1 MTFPSVRWKRAVS
14 GIPPEKRLS
23 KEAVTTISIHSFF
36 QLGASMS
43 GVFLNLYL
51 WRLTESL
58 AINGL
63 YALLSYAVGPIVF
76 AIGGKYA
83 KTMDRLFA
91 YRLGIAMTAAFYLL
105 VILAGPRVVDYYY
118 VFAIL
123 AGASGAFYWIGYLTL
138 MFDVSTDAN
147 RIRYL
152 GLNSICFNLAG
163 LVGPAAAG
171 FIIGL
176 ADGLEGYMIV
186 FTIAF
191 VTFVLATIG
200 SFRLKAQGS
209 HHKSYYLKLM
219 PLLFRKDVTFRH
231 SLFGWM
237 FLGLYQGLLLF
248 LPNILLF
255 DALGRED
262 WVGYAGVALLG
273 LTILASY
280 LLSRYALPE
289 LARRYALIAAS
300 AFTAGAALLTLF
312 GVRAWTVALFAISY
326 YGCIPL
332 LINSFSAYHYRL
344 VGRLPLKG
352 NLRVETI
359 VARET
364 FLNAGRV
371 VALFLLIAFSSNLD
385 SPWLGVVVLAAAA
398 AQFNFAWV
406 IKRERDETPGAPAHS
421 SARGPAEAERKLEA

>member
-1 MTFPSVRWKRAVS
+1 MAFPSVRWKRFS
-14 GIPPEKRLS
+14 GGVPLEKRLS

-83 KTMDRLFA
+83 KTKDRLFA
-91 YRLGIAMTAAFYLL
+91 YRLGIAMTASFYLL

-118 VFAIL
+118 VFALL
-123 AGASGAFYWIGYLTL
+123 AGASGAFYWLGYLTL
-138 MFDVSTDAN
+138 MYDVSTDQN

-163 LVGPAAAG
+163 LIGPATAG
-171 FIIGL
+171 YIIGL

-200 SFRLKAQGS
+200 SFRLKAKGS
-209 HHKSYYLKLM
+209 HHKSYYLRLL
-219 PLLFRKDVTFRH
+219 PLVFRKDASFRH

-237 FLGLYQGLLLF
+237 ILGLYQGLLLF

-273 LTILASY
+273 LTILTSY
-280 LLSRYALPE
+280 LLSRYAKPE
-289 LARRYALIAAS
+289 LAKRYALIAAC
-300 AFTAGAALLTLF
+300 AFTAGAALLTAF
-312 GVRAWTVALFAISY
+312 GVHVWTVAAFAVSY

-332 LINSFSAYHYRL
+332 LVNSFSAYHYRL
-344 VGRLPLKG
+344 VGQLPLKG

-364 FLNAGRV
+364 FINVGRV
-371 VALFLLIAFSSNLD
+371 VALFLMIALSSDLD
-385 SPWLGVVVLAAAA
+385 SPWIGAVVLGAALM
-398 AQFNFAWV
+398 QFNFAWI
-406 IKRERDETPGAPAHS
+406 IKRENRGEPSVHAAGSHAPPGTRSTPGA
-421 SARGPAEAERKLEA
+421 

>member
-1 MTFPSVRWKRAVS
+1 MAILSALWKRYIPGV
-14 GIPPEKRLS
+14 PPEKRLS

-58 AINGL
+58 AINGM

-76 AIGGKYA
+76 AVGGKYA
-83 KTMDRLFA
+83 KTRDRLFA

-105 VILAGPRVVDYYY
+105 VIIAGTRVVDYYY
-118 VFAIL
+118 VFAML
-123 AGASGAFYWIGYLTL
+123 AGASGAFYWLGYLTL
-138 MFDVSTDAN
+138 MFDVSTDQN

-163 LVGPAAAG
+163 LVGPATAG

-186 FTIAF
+186 FTVAF
-191 VTFVLATIG
+191 VTFLLATIG
-200 SFRLKAQGS
+200 SFRLKTQGS
-209 HHKSYYLKLM
+209 HHKSYYLKLL
-219 PLLFRKDVTFRH
+219 PILFRKDAPFRH
-231 SLFGWM
+231 GLFGWM
-237 FLGLYQGLLLF
+237 ILGLYQGLLLF

-262 WVGYAGVALLG
+262 WVGYAGVGLLG
-273 LTILASY
+273 LTILTSY
-280 LLSRYALPE
+280 LLSRYAKPE

-300 AFTAGAALLTLF
+300 AFTAGAATLTLF
-312 GVRAWTVALFAISY
+312 GVQAWTVFAFAVSY

-332 LINSFSAYHYRL
+332 LVNSFSAYHYRL

-364 FLNAGRV
+364 FINVGRV
-371 VALFLLIAFSSNLD
+371 VALFLLIALSSSLD
-385 SPWLGVVVLAAAA
+385 SPWLGVVALGAAAM
-398 AQFNFAWV
+398 QFNFAWV
-406 IKRERDETPGAPAHS
+406 IKREKGDASHPHATDARLSGETGTRHQA
-421 SARGPAEAERKLEA
+421 